1 MAALK
6 YWVWLAALPGVG
18 SRVKLRLLE
27 HFSSP
32 EEIYYAQPEE
42 LLLTGAVNKAQA
54 QLLADKSLARA
65 EDVLSACAKTG
76 QFIVTMDDTTYPSRL
91 RDIFDPPLLLYGKGS
106 MPLFDDEAAIA
117 VVGTRSCTAY
127 GLDVASQLGYELA
140 RQGALVLSGMAK
152 GIDGA
157 AMKGALRAGGFT
169 AAVLGGGVDVVYP
182 AENRRLYEDIAATGV
197 LLSEYPPGTEPMGSH
212 FPVRNRILSGLSL
225 AVLVVEAPERSGAL
239 ITANTALEQGRDV
252 FAVPGPIDAPNSR
265 GSNRLIRDGAGLV
278 TCGWDILEGYRSRFP
293 HRLRPSPE
301 NLPPVPEQDSLPAQR
316 AEEASPAKPE
326 KKETPPA
333 LPVLDLTADTAGL
346 TDDQIRI
353 LQVLTTDAPLLTD
366 DVAERADLPIRRV
379 LSALTVLE
387 IDGYAT
393 QHGARR
399 FVRTVEIRL

>member
-6 YWVWLAALPGVG
+6 YWIWLAEKRGVRRQTKLALTQ
-18 SRVKLRLLE
+18 RFE
-27 HFSSP
+27 T
-32 EEIYYAQPEE
+32 PEE
-42 LLLTGAVNKAQA
+42 LYYAETDEVLLTEGITREEAAA
-54 QLLADKSLARA
+54 LEDKDLRRA
-65 EDVLSACAKTG
+65 EEILEVCERQDYRILTIADAA
-76 QFIVTMDDTTYPSRL
+76 YPRRL
-91 RDIFDPPLLLYGKGS
+91 RNIFDPPILLYCRGRL
-106 MPLFDDEAAIA
+106 PLVDEEAAIA
-117 VVGTRSCTAY
+117 VVGTRSYTPY
-127 GLDVASQLGYELA
+127 
-140 RQGALVLSGMAK
+140 GALCAGKLGGQLAAGGAVIVTGLAH
-152 GIDGA
+152 GIDSLA
-157 AMKGALRAGGFT
+157 ARAALRNGGR
-169 AAVLGGGVDVVYP
+169 VLGVLGCGLDVVYP
-182 AENRRLYEDIAATGV
+182 RGNEELYEDVAAAGALIT
-197 LLSEYPPGTEPMGSH
+197 EYAPGTLPLSGN
-212 FPVRNRILSGLSL
+212 FPVRNRVLSGLSV

-293 HRLRPSPE
+293 HRLRPSSE

-316 AEEASPAKPE
+316 AEESSPAKPE